1 MTSFFSRNICVSP
14 THTIWIMYDSMLYQ
28 TEERISLFLSYKILK
43 IFFYQANSIFTSL
56 GQIYFAFNV
65 CLCTEK
71 HWMMDRQLD
80 RHPGGLTARWSTDNG
95 EVIPVPVCLCKQHNK
110 PTCIV
115 QVDLH
120 KSSVQRLSMNKI
132 YALWIEKYRKVSWKH
147 CAHFKVS
154 RIF

>member
-1 MTSFFSRNICVSP
+1 MTKCFIRLKNELPYFSAIKFWRFFLPGQLN
-14 THTIWIMYDSMLYQ
+14 
-28 TEERISLFLSYKILK
+28 
-43 IFFYQANSIFTSL
+43 FYQSWTDIFCIQCLPMHRKTL
-56 GQIYFAFNV
+56 NDGQTIGQ
-65 CLCTEK
+65 T
-71 HWMMDRQLD
+71 
-80 RHPGGLTARWSTDNG
+80 PRWSTDNG